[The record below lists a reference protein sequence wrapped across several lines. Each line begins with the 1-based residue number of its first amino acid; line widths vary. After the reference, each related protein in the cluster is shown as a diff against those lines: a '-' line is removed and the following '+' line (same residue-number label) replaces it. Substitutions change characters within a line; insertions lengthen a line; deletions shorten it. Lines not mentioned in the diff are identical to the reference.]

1 MLVRRDES
9 HQSAARFVGRILQVT
24 QIQNQEESFV
34 FRAFMILLTFSLIPE
49 TKLLPPKGGRFGKR
63 LKVA

>member
-49 TKLLPPKGGRFGKR
+49 NKKDGL
-63 LKVA
+63 